1 MKTMRAGCEITRPW
15 WLIVIIVLETLPMF
29 LGPIVA
35 FNLPGF
41 MGGKGAEELNQA
53 TYIYTAR
60 NVAVGIALL
69 LGWWLRNAPML
80 FVLILIRLIT
90 DLVDLPTILAFD
102 LSQNPPLLIGIF
114 MTLYYIPAVIALV
127 YLWRVMTQQ
136 PAKPAATAP
145 E

>member
-1 MKTMRAGCEITRPW
+1 MKAMRKAFEIKLPW
-15 WLIVIIVLETLPMF
+15 WLVVIIVLETLPMF
-29 LGPIVA
+29 LGPVAA

-69 LGWWLRNAPML
+69 LAWWLRNAAML
-80 FVLILIRLIT
+80 FILILIRFIT
-90 DLVDLPTILAFD
+90 DLIDLPTILAFD

-114 MTLYYIPAVIALV
+114 VTLYYIPAIIALV
-127 YLWRVMTQQ
+127 YLWRLMTAQAE
-136 PAKPAATAP
+136 PAVSAP
-145 E
+145 D